1 MKWEDY
7 LAPAD
12 LEEDLRIIADDLD
25 PARQNSIQK
34 SAEKIYGAAAVEVP
48 GVPLILFQR
57 PPGTGKTYGMKMLA
71 AHSGLEPWVLDV
83 KGLLEESY
91 KAESL
96 FGRIL
101 EKVLTLSNAIV
112 FIDEFESLFTRR
124 SVLAEYGSVM
134 AQSHKKLIAN
144 FIRWSEGLETT
155 SVSFSTVYAK
165 VDSF

>member
-1 MKWEDY
+1 
-7 LAPAD
+7 
-12 LEEDLRIIADDLD
+12 
-25 PARQNSIQK
+25 
-34 SAEKIYGAAAVEVP
+34 
-48 GVPLILFQR
+48 
-57 PPGTGKTYGMKMLA
+57 MKMLA

-83 KGLLEESY
+83 RGLLEESY

-112 FIDEFESLFTRR
+112 FIDECESLFTRR

-155 SVSFSTVYAK
+155 NSFSTVYAK
-165 VDSF
+165 VDSFRFVSPDLWTDLLSASPRPVASVSSLSHDLSASTFRFTSPISNVFSIIVSN